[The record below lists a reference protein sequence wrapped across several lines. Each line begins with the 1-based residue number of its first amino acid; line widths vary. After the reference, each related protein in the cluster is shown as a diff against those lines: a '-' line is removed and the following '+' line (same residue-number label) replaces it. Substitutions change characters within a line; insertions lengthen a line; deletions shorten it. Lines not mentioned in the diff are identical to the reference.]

1 VDFCEETRIDAAVFA
16 ILTPYPGTRIYEQY
30 TQQNRIF
37 TRDWDLYDMGH
48 VVFRPQKMTME
59 QLQEGHDWANQ
70 RFYSYPSML
79 KRLWPIRRSHQI
91 FIPTNWGMRR
101 AWRDLA
107 KSFL

>member
-1 VDFCEETRIDAAVFA
+1 
-16 ILTPYPGTRIYEQY
+16 
-30 TQQNRIF
+30 
-37 TRDWDLYDMGH
+37 
-48 VVFRPQKMTME
+48 MTVE

-101 AWRDLA
+101 AWRGLA